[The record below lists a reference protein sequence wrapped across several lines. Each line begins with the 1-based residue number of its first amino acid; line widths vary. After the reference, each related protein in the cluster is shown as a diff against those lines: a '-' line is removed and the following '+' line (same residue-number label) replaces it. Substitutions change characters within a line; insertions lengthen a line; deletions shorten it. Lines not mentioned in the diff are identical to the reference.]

1 MEKDTHANG
10 NKKKAGVA
18 IFISGKVDCRGM
30 NIAKDKEGL
39 FTMINGSITWKT

>member
-1 MEKDTHANG
+1 MEKDTNANS

-18 IFISGKVDCRGM
+18 ILISSKVDCRGM

-39 FTMINGSITWKT
+39 FITINGSITWRT